1 MAHTYL
7 KTQNFLLT
15 MILLQS
21 SESTCIYMYY
31 NHGIDIWEV
40 SEILHQTVPTNTHR
54 FIQMTQNEIFPI
66 FLQVYFF
73 QLLHRKT
80 NLQAKFIKIFMI
92 CAPWYIFLIN
102 CI

>member
-7 KTQNFLLT
+7 KSQNFLLT

-21 SESTCIYMYY
+21 DESTCIYMYY

-54 FIQMTQNEIFPI
+54 FIQMTQNEIFTIFPTGI
-66 FLQVYFF
+66 FLPIVM
-73 QLLHRKT
+73 RKQQT
-80 NLQAKFIKIFMI
+80 S
-92 CAPWYIFLIN
+92 
-102 CI
+102 